1 MNESIFVNKPT
12 LEGLQALKIAL
23 VEFTEQTC
31 YLRPEMWYGNFIE
44 NFWYARKEVIRL
56 AKKGICKPMFICNGN
71 TVPCIYNR
79 LIFNVNKTIKL

>member
-31 YLRPEMWYGNFIE
+31 YLRPECGTGILLKIFGMQE
-44 NFWYARKEVIRL
+44 
-56 AKKGICKPMFICNGN
+56 AKLKD
-71 TVPCIYNR
+71 
-79 LIFNVNKTIKL
+79 